1 MTQPPRPKVSP
12 RLLSCLYG
20 PPRRYPWSVFGW
32 PPALSSVPKVK
43 VSDLP
48 PQWGFTSCSW
58 SFLFQGLVQVLP
70 GALGGLSDFT
80 LSLT

>member
-1 MTQPPRPKVSP
+1 MS
-12 RLLSCLYG
+12 
-20 PPRRYPWSVFGW
+20 GW